1 MTSIGDPRVWPAA
14 AAAEP
19 YAGALHQHAAKSLTA
34 ATLSEAEPH
43 NGAIAD
49 AFRALIAKP
58 DGAALSRIFESAP
71 SAAIYR
77 HLWREL
83 AHADAASDDATLA
96 MTVFAL
102 PLTIVAGCE
111 SGDDVSATLPCVL
124 SNVPEIA
131 TLLREHGALLGNR
144 TFALADA
151 LVAADAIDVQHLP
164 SICAWRKLDYGSGVD
179 ATALRD
185 LSPAPIVVDNH
196 DARVHLRFI
205 VGVAVAARG
214 IDLLADDGVGKW
226 GMPLT
231 RLLRRAL
238 SQPGATVLTLP
249 HAPKRLCIALQQGR
263 AAQREVSAELFASN
277 AIRKMRA
284 SVGEPVAVISA
295 HHTVDAPAGG
305 ELRLSL
311 SSVFDPAQA
320 EGFRCPLY
328 RADQTSDVVNTL
340 LALMQDCRV
349 SDIRVLAGVH
359 PDRDPATGLRLLFKA
374 GALADLPSNVTV
386 Q

>member
-34 ATLSEAEPH
+34 ATLSDAEPH

-58 DGAALSRIFESAP
+58 DGATLSKIFESAP

-83 AHADAASDDATLA
+83 AHAEAVSDDAAMA
-96 MTVFAL
+96 MTVFAF
-102 PLTIVAGCE
+102 PLTIVAG
-111 SGDDVSATLPCVL
+111 GDNGNDVSATLPCVL

-131 TLLREHGALLGNR
+131 TLLREHGALSGNH
-144 TFALADA
+144 TFALADT
-151 LVAADAIDVQHLP
+151 LVAANAIDVQHLP
-164 SICAWRKLDYGSGVD
+164 SIYAWRKLDDGSVD

-185 LSPAPIVVDNH
+185 LSPAPIIVDNH

-214 IDLLADDGVGKW
+214 VDLLADNGVGKW

-231 RLLRRAL
+231 RVLGGAL
-238 SQPGATVLTLP
+238 GQPGVIVLILP
-249 HAPKRLCIALQQGR
+249 HAPKRLCVALQEGR
-263 AAQREVSAELFASN
+263 AAQREVSAQLFASN

-284 SVGEPVAVISA
+284 SVGEPVAVVSA
-295 HHTVDAPAGG
+295 HHALDAAAGG

-328 RADQTSDVVNTL
+328 RADQTSDVVNML
-340 LALMQDCRV
+340 LALLQDCRV
-349 SDIRVLAGVH
+349 SDIRVLPGVH
-359 PDRDPATGLRLLFKA
+359 PDRDSATGLRLLFKA
-374 GALADLPSNVTV
+374 GALADLPSHVTV

>member
-1 MTSIGDPRVWPAA
+1 MTSIGDPRVWPA

-19 YAGALHQHAAKSLTA
+19 YAGALHQHAAKSLAA
-34 ATLSEAEPH
+34 ATLAEAEQH
-43 NGAIAD
+43 NGAIGA
-49 AFRALIAKP
+49 AIRALIATQ
-58 DGAALSRIFESAP
+58 DGVALCKIFESAP

-83 AHADAASDDATLA
+83 VHAESASDDGAMA

-102 PLTIVAGCE
+102 PLTIVAGRE
-111 SGDDVSATLPCVL
+111 RDDDVAATMPCVL
-124 SNVPEIA
+124 SNVAEIA
-131 TLLREHGALLGNR
+131 TLLREHGALLGNQ
-144 TFALADA
+144 TFALANT
-151 LVAADAIDVQHLP
+151 LIAADAIDIRNLP
-164 SICAWRKLDYGSGVD
+164 SFYAWRPLRDGSGVI
-179 ATALRD
+179 APRD
-185 LSPAPIVVDNH
+185 LAAAPIVVEDR

-205 VGVAVAARG
+205 VGLAVAARG
-214 IDLLADDGVGKW
+214 VDLLSDHGVGTW

-231 RLLRRAL
+231 RLLGRAL
-238 SQPGATVLTLP
+238 AQHGVTVLVLP
-249 HAPKRLCIALQQGR
+249 HAPKRLCVALQQGR
-263 AAQREVSAELFASN
+263 AAQREVSAELFASG

-284 SVGEPVAVISA
+284 SVGEPVAVVSA
-295 HHTVDAPAGG
+295 HHAFDAPAGG

-328 RADQTSDVVNTL
+328 RADQQTDVVNML
-340 LALMQDCRV
+340 LALLQDCRV
-349 SDIRVLAGVH
+349 SDVRVLPGLH

-374 GALADLPSNVTV
+374 GALADLPSNVTM

>member
-34 ATLSEAEPH
+34 ATLSDAEPH

-49 AFRALIAKP
+49 AFRAFIVKR
-58 DGAALSRIFESAP
+58 DGAALSKIFESAP

-83 AHADAASDDATLA
+83 VRAETASDGAAMA

-102 PLTIVAGCE
+102 PLTIVAGRE
-111 SGDDVSATLPCVL
+111 SSDDASATLPCVL
-124 SNVPEIA
+124 SNVSEIA
-131 TLLREHGALLGNR
+131 TLLREHGALFGNQ
-144 TFALADA
+144 TFSLAET

-164 SICAWRKLDYGSGVD
+164 SIYAWRKLHDGSGSG
-179 ATALRD
+179 ATPPRD

-196 DARVHLRFI
+196 DAGVHLRFI
-205 VGVAVAARG
+205 VGVAVAASG
-214 IDLLADDGVGKW
+214 VDLVADNGVGKW
-226 GMPLT
+226 GLPLT
-231 RLLRRAL
+231 RLLGGAL
-238 SQPGATVLTLP
+238 ARPGVTVLILP
-249 HAPKRLCIALQQGR
+249 HAPRRLCVALRQGR
-263 AAQREVSAELFASN
+263 AAQREVSAQLFASN

-295 HHTVDAPAGG
+295 HHALDAPAGG

-328 RADQTSDVVNTL
+328 RADQTSDVVNML
-340 LALMQDCRV
+340 LALLQDCRV
-349 SDIRVLAGVH
+349 SDIRVLPGVH
-359 PDRDPATGLRLLFKA
+359 PDRDPGTGLRRLFKA